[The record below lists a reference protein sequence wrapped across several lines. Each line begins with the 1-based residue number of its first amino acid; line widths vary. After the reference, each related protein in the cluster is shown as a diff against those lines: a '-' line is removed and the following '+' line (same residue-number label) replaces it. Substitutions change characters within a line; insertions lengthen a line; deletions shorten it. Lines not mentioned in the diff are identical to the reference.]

1 MQLVIETALT
11 ACSVALIDGDQC
23 MAERHEEIG
32 RGHAERLIPMI
43 DELLADA
50 GGREVTSILVDVGPG
65 SFTGLR
71 VGVAAAKA
79 FGLAWALPVHGVT
92 STALVAAGAFA
103 AHPMLD
109 NLYVAL
115 DAARGQVYTQGF
127 GRTGPTNDV
136 QALDPADA
144 VREAEAHSAMAG
156 SGTGLLAGLNAGL
169 TAVPPLLPRASDA
182 RYLPAGYARPVA
194 PLYVRAP
201 DARLP
206 A

>member
-11 ACSVALIDGDQC
+11 ACSVALIDGDRC
-23 MAERHEEIG
+23 LAERHEEIG

-43 DELLADA
+43 AELLAEA
-50 GGREVTSILVDVGPG
+50 NGRAVTSILVDVGPG

-79 FGLAWALPVHGVT
+79 FGLAWAVPVHGVN

-103 AHPMLD
+103 ADPTLD
-109 NLYVAL
+109 TLYVAL

-127 GRTGPTNDV
+127 DRSGPTNAV

-144 VREAEAHSAMAG
+144 AREAEAHSAMAG
-156 SGTGLLAGLNAGL
+156 SGTGLLAALNAGL
-169 TAVPPLLPRASDA
+169 TAVPPLLPRAADA
-182 RYLPAGYARPVA
+182 RYLHAGYARPVA

>member
-11 ACSVALIDGDQC
+11 ACSVALVDGDRC
-23 MAERHEEIG
+23 LAERHAEIG
-32 RGHAERLIPMI
+32 RGHAERLIPMVA
-43 DELLADA
+43 ELLEEVR
-50 GGREVTSILVDVGPG
+50 GRNITAILVDVGPG

-79 FGLAWALPVHGVT
+79 FGLAWGAPVQGVT
-92 STALVAAGAFA
+92 STALIAAGSFA

-109 NLYVAL
+109 NLYVTL

-127 GRTGPTNDV
+127 DRNGPTSDV

-144 VREAEAHSAMAG
+144 AREAEAYSAMAG
-156 SGTGLLAGLNAGL
+156 SGIALLAALNAAL
-169 TAVPPLLPRASDA
+169 PAVPPLLPRATDA
-182 RYLPAGYARPVA
+182 RYLHPGYARPAA